1 MLYCNI
7 TGLGKHYF
15 YPYDA
20 YLQPQ
25 YITVTNDLY
34 VKSINCASREIP
46 IFRVLKLYLK
56 IIVFLITLK
65 TTAIFQN
72 HDWWC
77 ITIS

>member
-1 MLYCNI
+1 MLYHNI

-34 VKSINCASREIP
+34 VKSTSCASWKIP
-46 IFRVLKLYLK
+46 IFWVLKLYLE

-72 HDWWC
+72 HDWWS
-77 ITIS
+77 ITLS